1 MPEDHM
7 PEDRVPE
14 LNLPNSDAQEAGST
28 HRCGYAALIGKPN
41 VGKST
46 LLNAL
51 MGQKLSI
58 VTHRPQTTRRRVLGI
73 LSGDDHQVILLDTPG
88 IIEPRYGLQKSMM
101 NEVKTSTSDAD
112 LLVFMADATRDKVDD
127 LSLKYVQHQPA
138 ILVLN
143 KIDKIKQDDVLPL
156 VSSYMDAHAFEEV
169 IPTSA
174 LKGRN
179 VNIVLE
185 SILKRLPFGPAF
197 YPKEMISEQ
206 PERFFVSEIIR
217 EKIFKLYRQEIPYS
231 TQVNVISWEERE
243 DDKDLIHADIV
254 VERDSQKGILIGKGG
269 KALKKIGT
277 FARED
282 IEGFIDRPIFLKLH
296 VKVRGDWRNS
306 EGHLRSFGYTT

>member
-1 MPEDHM
+1 MPTEHPPFSPEVPSPEDA
-7 PEDRVPE
+7 P
-14 LNLPNSDAQEAGST
+14 G
-28 HRCGYAALIGKPN
+28 HRSGYVALIGKPN

-73 LSGDDHQVILLDTPG
+73 LSGDDHQVVLLDTPG

-101 NEVKTSTSDAD
+101 NEVRTSTADAD
-112 LLVFMADATRDKVDD
+112 LLVFMADATRDNVDD

-143 KIDKIKQDDVLPL
+143 KIDKISQEEVLPL
-156 VSSYMDAHAFEEV
+156 VSAYMDAHAFQEV
-169 IPTSA
+169 IPVSA
-174 LKGRN
+174 LKGKN
-179 VNIVLE
+179 LDIVLA
-185 SILKRLPFGPAF
+185 SILKRLPHGPAF

-206 PERFFVSEIIR
+206 PERFFVAEIIR
-217 EKIFKLYRQEIPYS
+217 EKIFKLFRQEIPYS
-231 TQVNVISWEERE
+231 TQVNIISWEERE
-243 DDKDLIHADIV
+243 GDKDLVHADIV

-306 EGHLRSFGYTT
+306 ESHLRSFGYTT

>member
-1 MPEDHM
+1 MAPESSLPTPED
-7 PEDRVPE
+7 VSS
-14 LNLPNSDAQEAGST
+14 NSG
-28 HRCGYAALIGKPN
+28 HRCGYVALIGKPN

-73 LSGDDHQVILLDTPG
+73 LTGDDHQVILLDTPG
-88 IIEPRYGLQKSMM
+88 IIEPRYGLQKAMM
-101 NEVKTSTSDAD
+101 NDVRTSTSDAD
-112 LLVFMADATRDKVDD
+112 LLVFMADATRDNVDD
-127 LSLKYVQHQPA
+127 LSLKYVGKRPA

-143 KIDKIKQDDVLPL
+143 KIDKIRQEDVLPL
-156 VSSYMDAHAFEEV
+156 VSAYMDAHEFEEV
-169 IPTSA
+169 IPISA
-174 LKGRN
+174 LKGKN
-179 VNIVLE
+179 LDIVME
-185 SILKRLPFGPAF
+185 SVLKRLPEGPAF
-197 YPKEMISEQ
+197 YPREMISEQ

-217 EKIFKLYRQEIPYS
+217 EKIFKLYRQEVPYS

-243 DDKDLIHADIV
+243 NDKDLIHADIV

-282 IEGFIDRPIFLKLH
+282 IEEFIDRPVFLKLH
-296 VKVRGDWRNS
+296 VKVRNDWRNS
-306 EGHLRSFGYTT
+306 DGQLRSFGYTT

>member
-1 MPEDHM
+1 MPTEH
-7 PEDRVPE
+7 PPVSPE
-14 LNLPNSDAQEAGST
+14 LPTSGDASE
-28 HRCGYAALIGKPN
+28 HRSGYVALIGKPN

-73 LSGDDHQVILLDTPG
+73 LSGDDHQVVLLDTPG

-101 NEVKTSTSDAD
+101 NEVRTSTADAD

-143 KIDKIKQDDVLPL
+143 KIDKISQEDVLPL
-156 VSSYMDAHAFEEV
+156 VSAYMDAHAFQEV
-169 IPTSA
+169 IPISA
-174 LKGRN
+174 LKGKN
-179 VNIVLE
+179 VDIVLA
-185 SILKRLPFGPAF
+185 SILKRLPLGPAF

-206 PERFFVSEIIR
+206 PERFFVAEIIR
-217 EKIFKLYRQEIPYS
+217 EKIFKLFRQEIPYS

-243 DDKDLIHADIV
+243 GDKDLVHADIV

-306 EGHLRSFGYTT
+306 ESHLRSFGYTT

>member
-1 MPEDHM
+1 MAPESPLPT
-7 PEDRVPE
+7 PEE
-14 LNLPNSDAQEAGST
+14 LSSHDG
-28 HRCGYAALIGKPN
+28 HRCGYVALIGKPN

-73 LSGDDHQVILLDTPG
+73 LTGDDHQVILLDTPG
-88 IIEPRYGLQKSMM
+88 IIEPRYGLQKAMM
-101 NEVKTSTSDAD
+101 NDVRTSTSDAD
-112 LLVFMADATRDKVDD
+112 LLVFMADATRDNVDD
-127 LSLKYVQHQPA
+127 LSLKYVGKRPA

-143 KIDKIKQDDVLPL
+143 KIDKIRQEDVLPL
-156 VSSYMDAHAFEEV
+156 VSAYMKAHDFEEV
-169 IPTSA
+169 VPISA
-174 LKGRN
+174 LKGKN
-179 VNIVLE
+179 LDIVME
-185 SILKRLPFGPAF
+185 SVLKRLPEGPAF

-206 PERFFVSEIIR
+206 PERFFVAEIIR
-217 EKIFKLYRQEIPYS
+217 EKIFKLYRQEVPYS
-231 TQVNVISWEERE
+231 TQVNVISWEERK

-282 IEGFIDRPIFLKLH
+282 IEEFIDRPVFLKLH
-296 VKVRGDWRNS
+296 VKVRSDWRNS

>member
-1 MPEDHM
+1 MAPESSLPDAD
-7 PEDRVPE
+7 PVPDQS
-14 LNLPNSDAQEAGST
+14 N
-28 HRCGYAALIGKPN
+28 HRCGYVALIGKPN

-88 IIEPRYGLQKSMM
+88 IIEPRYGLQKAMM
-101 NEVKTSTSDAD
+101 NDVRTSTSDAD

-127 LSLKYVQHQPA
+127 LSLKFVGKRPA

-143 KIDKIKQDDVLPL
+143 KIDKIRQEDVLPL
-156 VSSYMDAHAFEEV
+156 VSAYMEAHAFEEV
-169 IPTSA
+169 IPISA
-174 LKGRN
+174 LKGKN
-179 VNIVLE
+179 LDVVMQ
-185 SILKRLPFGPAF
+185 SVLKRLPAGPAF
-197 YPKEMISEQ
+197 YPREMISEQ
-206 PERFFVSEIIR
+206 PEKFFVSEIIR
-217 EKIFKLYRQEIPYS
+217 EKIFKLYRQEVPYS
-231 TQVNVISWEERE
+231 TQVNVVSWEERE
-243 DDKDLIHADIV
+243 DDKDLIHAEIV

-282 IEGFIDRPIFLKLH
+282 IEEFIHRPIFLKLH
-296 VKVRGDWRNS
+296 VKVRTDWRNS
-306 EGHLRSFGYTT
+306 DGQLRSFGYST

>member
-1 MPEDHM
+1 MEPTLPIDLPET
-7 PEDRVPE
+7 PE
-14 LNLPNSDAQEAGST
+14 G
-28 HRCGYAALIGKPN
+28 HRSGYVALIGKPN

-51 MGQKLSI
+51 MGLKLSI

-88 IIEPRYGLQKSMM
+88 IIEPRYGLQQAMM
-101 NEVKTSTSDAD
+101 NDVRTSTADAD
-112 LLVFMADATRDKVDD
+112 LLVFMADATRDKVDA
-127 LSLKYVQHQPA
+127 LSLSLVGARPA

-143 KIDKIKQDDVLPL
+143 KIDKIRQEDVLPL
-156 VSSYMDAHAFEEV
+156 VSAYMDAHAFDEV
-169 IPTSA
+169 IPLSA

-179 VNIVLE
+179 LDVLME
-185 SILKRLPFGPAF
+185 AILKRLPLGPAF

-217 EKIFKLYRQEIPYS
+217 EKIFKLYRQEVPYS
-231 TQVNVISWEERE
+231 TQVDIVSWEERE
-243 DDKDLIHADIV
+243 NEKDLIHADII

-277 FARED
+277 FSRED
-282 IEGFIDRPIFLKLH
+282 IEGFIDRPVFLKLH
-296 VKVRGDWRNS
+296 VKVRNDWRNS
-306 EGHLRSFGYTT
+306 EGHLRSFGYST

>member
-1 MPEDHM
+1 MAPES
-7 PEDRVPE
+7 
-14 LNLPNSDAQEAGST
+14 LLPDADQAPDQSN
-28 HRCGYAALIGKPN
+28 HRCGYVALIGKPN

-88 IIEPRYGLQKSMM
+88 IIEPRYGLQKAMM
-101 NEVKTSTSDAD
+101 NDVRTSTSDAD

-127 LSLKYVQHQPA
+127 LSLKFVGKRPA

-143 KIDKIKQDDVLPL
+143 KIDKIRQEDVLPL
-156 VSSYMDAHAFEEV
+156 VSAYMEAHAFEEV
-169 IPTSA
+169 IPISA
-174 LKGRN
+174 LKGKN
-179 VNIVLE
+179 LDVVMQ
-185 SILKRLPFGPAF
+185 SVLKRLPAGPAF
-197 YPKEMISEQ
+197 YPREMISEQ
-206 PERFFVSEIIR
+206 PEKFFVSEIIR
-217 EKIFKLYRQEIPYS
+217 EKIFKLYRQEVPYS
-231 TQVNVISWEERE
+231 TQVNVVSWEERE
-243 DDKDLIHADIV
+243 DDKDLIHAEIV

-282 IEGFIDRPIFLKLH
+282 IEEFIHRPIFLKLH
-296 VKVRGDWRNS
+296 VKVRTDWRNS
-306 EGHLRSFGYTT
+306 DGQLRSFGYST

>member
-1 MPEDHM
+1 MS
-7 PEDRVPE
+7 PE
-14 LNLPNSDAQEAGST
+14 LPPSTPGADAPEADST
-28 HRCGYAALIGKPN
+28 HRCGYVALIGKPN

-73 LSGDDHQVILLDTPG
+73 LSGDDHQVVLLDTPG
-88 IIEPRYGLQKSMM
+88 IIEPKYGLQRSMM
-101 NEVKTSTSDAD
+101 NEVQTSTSDAD
-112 LLVFMADATRDKVDD
+112 LLVFMADATRDNVDD

-185 SILKRLPFGPAF
+185 SILKRLPFGPAY

-206 PERFFVSEIIR
+206 PERFFVAEIIR

>member
-1 MPEDHM
+1 MAPESPQPASEEPLFDG
-7 PEDRVPE
+7 D
-14 LNLPNSDAQEAGST
+14 
-28 HRCGYAALIGKPN
+28 HRCGYVALIGKPN

-88 IIEPRYGLQKSMM
+88 IIEPRYGLQKAMM
-101 NEVKTSTSDAD
+101 NDVRTSTSDAD

-127 LSLKYVQHQPA
+127 LSLKYVGKRPA

-143 KIDKIKQDDVLPL
+143 KIDKIRQEDVLPL
-156 VSSYMDAHAFEEV
+156 VTAYMEAHDFEDV
-169 IPTSA
+169 IPVSA
-174 LKGRN
+174 LKGKN
-179 VNIVLE
+179 LDVLMQAV
-185 SILKRLPFGPAF
+185 LKRLPHGPAF
-197 YPKEMISEQ
+197 YPREMISEQ
-206 PERFFVSEIIR
+206 PERFFVAEIIR
-217 EKIFKLYRQEIPYS
+217 EKIFKLYRQEVPYS

-243 DDKDLIHADIV
+243 GDKDLIHADIV

-282 IEGFIDRPIFLKLH
+282 IEGFIDRPVFLKLH

-306 EGHLRSFGYTT
+306 DGQLRSFGYTT

>member
-1 MPEDHM
+1 MAPEQTS
-7 PEDRVPE
+7 PEENIPPQDGGQPE
-14 LNLPNSDAQEAGST
+14 GVD
-28 HRCGYAALIGKPN
+28 HRCGYVALIGKPN

-88 IIEPRYGLQKSMM
+88 IIEPRYGLQKAMM
-101 NEVKTSTSDAD
+101 NDVRTSTSDAD
-112 LLVFMADATRDKVDD
+112 LLVFMADATRDNVDD
-127 LSLKYVQHQPA
+127 LSLKYVGDRPA

-143 KIDKIKQDDVLPL
+143 KIDKIRQEDVLPL
-156 VSSYMDAHAFEEV
+156 VSAYMEAHAFDEV
-169 IPTSA
+169 IPISA
-174 LKGRN
+174 LKGKN
-179 VNIVLE
+179 VDVVLQ
-185 SILKRLPFGPAF
+185 SVLKRLPSSPAF

-206 PERFFVSEIIR
+206 PERFFVAEIIR

-231 TQVNVISWEERE
+231 TQVDIVSWEERE
-243 DDKDLIHADIV
+243 GDKDLIHAEVI

-296 VKVRGDWRNS
+296 VKVRNDWRNS
-306 EGHLRSFGYTT
+306 ESHLRSFGFTT

>member
-1 MPEDHM
+1 MPMSSEHNPIP
-7 PEDRVPE
+7 PEGI
-14 LNLPNSDAQEAGST
+14 SDDTESG
-28 HRCGYAALIGKPN
+28 HRSGYVALIGKPN

-46 LLNAL
+46 LLNTL

-73 LSGDDHQVILLDTPG
+73 LSGDDHQVVLLDTPG

-101 NEVKTSTSDAD
+101 NEVRTSTADAD

-143 KIDKIKQDDVLPL
+143 KIDKIGQEQVLPL
-156 VSSYMDAHAFEEV
+156 VSAYMEAHAFEEV
-169 IPTSA
+169 IPVSA
-174 LKGRN
+174 LKGKN
-179 VNIVLE
+179 VDVVLE
-185 SILKRLPFGPAF
+185 AIRKRLPLGPAF

-206 PERFFVSEIIR
+206 PERFFVAEIIR

-231 TQVNVISWEERE
+231 TQVNIVSWEERE
-243 DDKDLIHADIV
+243 GDKDLIHADIV

-282 IEGFIDRPIFLKLH
+282 IEGFISRPIFLKVH

-306 EGHLRSFGYTT
+306 DSQLRSFGYTT